1 MTPEQMLEISQQHVR
16 VEARR
21 EIEPLMATLSD
32 DPVYEFPTIGRVL
45 RGRER
50 IRRYY
55 LQFFDGYMSRVTA
68 ALRPGQWVDAERFVL
83 ESELTVRSGD
93 ALERHRVLSVFWA
106 EGDRIGGERI
116 YAGEN
121 VVRQMAGAMFDD
133 LEPEDTGQAR

>member
-1 MTPEQMLEISQQHVR
+1 MNPEQMLEISERHVR

-32 DPVYEFPTIGRVL
+32 DPVYEFATLGRVL

-68 ALRPGQWVDAERFVL
+68 ALRPGQWVDGERFVL
-83 ESELTVRSGD
+83 ESELTVRCDGG
-93 ALERHRVLSVFWA
+93 LERHRVLSVFWSD
-106 EGDRIGGERI
+106 GDRLGGERI

-121 VVRQMAGAMFDD
+121 VVRQMAGAMFDE
-133 LEPEDTGQAR
+133 LEPEDVVGAP